1 MNRIVREH
9 YPAALL
15 PEDLR
20 AGLQLDAH
28 VTVSVEVEEDIPD
41 GEPEMTLEEIFALAD
56 KSPRR
61 TADQIDADLNA
72 LRDEWQFRD

>member
-20 AGLQLDAH
+20 AGLDLDAH
-28 VTVSVEVEEDIPD
+28 VTVSVEVEKTPD
-41 GEPEMTLEEIFALAD
+41 SEPEMTLEEIFALAA

-61 TADQIDADLNA
+61 TADEIDAA
-72 LRDEWQFRD
+72 IAAQRDEWQLRE

>member
-9 YPAALL
+9 YRAALL

-28 VTVSVEVEEDIPD
+28 VTVSVEVEE
-41 GEPEMTLEEIFALAD
+41 ETLDPVDLDAIFARAG
-56 KSPRR
+56 KWPRR
-61 TADQIDADLNA
+61 TADEIDAELNA
-72 LRDEWQFRD
+72 QRDEWQFRD

>member
-20 AGLQLDAH
+20 AGLDLDAH
-28 VTVSVEVEEDIPD
+28 VTVSVEVETRAEQVDLD
-41 GEPEMTLEEIFALAD
+41 AIFGRAG
-56 KSPRR
+56 KSPTR
-61 TADQIDADLNA
+61 TAGEIDAELAA
-72 LRDEWQFRD
+72 LRDEWQYRD

>member
-28 VTVSVEVEEDIPD
+28 VTVSVEVEEENLDD
-41 GEPEMTLEEIFALAD
+41 SADLDAIFARAG
-56 KSPRR
+56 KWPRR
-61 TADQIDADLNA
+61 TADEIDAELNA
-72 LRDEWQFRD
+72 QRDEWQFRD